1 MKVINYKFILMF
13 FLTTCFTFC
22 TTIKPTGDINYVPNE
37 ETAIKIAETIL
48 IPIYGNEV
56 LTKRPFTAKLINGN
70 IWHIEGSIGLDEL
83 GGIPIIEIQK
93 KDCKILRV
101 THTK

>member
-1 MKVINYKFILMF
+1 MKIINYKFGLIF
-13 FLTTCFTFC
+13 FLAFCFSCCNATKL
-22 TTIKPTGDINYVPNE
+22 TEDINYVPNE
-37 ETAIKIAETIL
+37 ETAIKIAEAIL

-56 LTKRPFTAKLINGN
+56 LKKKPFTVRLINDK
-70 IWHIEGSIGLDEL
+70 IWHVEGSMNLDEL

-93 KDCKILRV
+93 KDCKILSI

>member
-1 MKVINYKFILMF
+1 MKVINYKFVLIF

-22 TTIKPTGDINYVPNE
+22 TAIKPTGDINYVPNE
-37 ETAIKIAETIL
+37 ETAIKIAEAIL

-56 LTKRPFTAKLINGN
+56 ITKRPFTVRLIDGK
-70 IWHIEGSIGLDEL
+70 IWHVEGSIGLDEL

-93 KDCKILRV
+93 KDCKILSI